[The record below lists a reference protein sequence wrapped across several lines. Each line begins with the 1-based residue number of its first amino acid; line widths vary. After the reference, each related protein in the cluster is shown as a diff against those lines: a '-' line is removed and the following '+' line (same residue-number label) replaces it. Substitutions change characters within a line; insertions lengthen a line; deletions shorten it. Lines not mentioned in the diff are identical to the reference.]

1 MRIVM
6 YVQNAVTH
14 DSRVIREAAS
24 LAAAGHRVTI
34 MGVTR
39 GPDEP
44 SRSTEVMG
52 DVTIIRVAWPASST
66 WWVTMVVAPW
76 RLLPLSFSSVRRSLA
91 ARPRQPARA
100 VRAAA
105 FALASLP
112 WVAVRGAWVAI
123 VNRVL
128 GRPVRI
134 PGLEYIR
141 RWRSQHLAWDR
152 AAVAAAPPADVHHAH
167 DMEALPAARMGAHR
181 DGAAFVYDSHEIF
194 MELRRIQE
202 QPRWLRW
209 GMARW
214 ERRMARQAA
223 GLVTVNDAV
232 GGELVRRLSP
242 QRVVVVRNCPPRWTP
257 PDPPEDRIRR
267 ATGIPSD
274 SPVVL
279 CHGAFRSNQGL
290 EQTADAMLAPGL
302 ERAHLVFMGYRSWY
316 IEPILASAA
325 LQGRMH
331 DLPAVAPADLL
342 PWVAGADVA
351 VMTVLPHGE
360 GLNSY
365 LSTPNKLFESLAA
378 GVPVVT
384 SDIPERRHVVMDDP
398 AGPLGAVC
406 EPTDPAAVATA
417 IRSILELPAVEGAA
431 LRARCLEAAH
441 ERWNWETESARLVA
455 FYADLA

>member
-6 YVQNAVTH
+6 YVQNAVTF

-39 GPDEP
+39 SPDEP
-44 SRSTEVMG
+44 SPSTDVAG
-52 DVTIIRVAWPASST
+52 DVTTIRVAWPASST
-66 WWVTMVVAPW
+66 WWVTMIVAPW
-76 RLLPLSFSSVRRSLA
+76 RLLPLSFASVKRSLT

-100 VRAAA
+100 VRAAG

-123 VNRVL
+123 INKVL
-128 GRPVRI
+128 GRPVRV

-167 DMEALPAARMGAHR
+167 DMEALPAARAAAAR
-181 DGAAFVYDSHEIF
+181 DGSRYVYDSHEIF

-209 GMARW
+209 VMARW

-223 GLVTVNDAV
+223 GLVTINDAV
-232 GGELVRRLSP
+232 GRELVRRLSP
-242 QRVVVVRNCPPRWTP
+242 RRVVIVRNCPPRWTP
-257 PDPPEDRIRR
+257 PDLPEDRIRG

-290 EQTADAMLAPGL
+290 EQTAEAMLAPGL
-302 ERAHLVFMGYRSWY
+302 ERAHLVFLGYRSWY
-316 IEPILASAA
+316 IEPILASVT
-325 LQGRMH
+325 LQGRIH

-351 VMTVLPHGE
+351 VMTVLPYGE

-406 EPTDPAAVATA
+406 EPTDPAAVAAA
-417 IRSILELPAVEGAA
+417 IRSVLELPAVDGAA
-431 LRARCLEAAH
+431 LRARCLAAAH
-441 ERWNWETESARLVA
+441 ARWNWETESARLVA